1 MNEYVIFLP
10 VDKEYLKVDGVFYF
24 DYEQAVEHLDLYKKR
39 MLAMYKTARDDKDY
53 QKVLITKIRSA
64 VIQQKVTH

>member
-39 MLAMYKTARDDKDY
+39 MLAVYKTARDDKDY